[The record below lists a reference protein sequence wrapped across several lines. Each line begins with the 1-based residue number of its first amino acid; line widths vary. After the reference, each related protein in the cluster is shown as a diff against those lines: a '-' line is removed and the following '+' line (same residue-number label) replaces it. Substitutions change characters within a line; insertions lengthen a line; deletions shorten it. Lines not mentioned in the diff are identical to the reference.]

1 MGFKMRKITY
11 VDVDI
16 DRSKLVSLA
25 EAAEITGV
33 SLPGVIR
40 AIERGAL
47 TEIIDE
53 DAGYHNRRLLI
64 RDEVEEFKKR
74 REID

>member
-1 MGFKMRKITY
+1 
-11 VDVDI
+11 VDI
-16 DRSKLVSLA
+16 DIDRPKLITLT
-25 EAAEITGV
+25 EAADIIGM

-64 RDEVEEFKKR
+64 RDEVEEFKKAR
-74 REID
+74 KND

>member
-1 MGFKMRKITY
+1 MGLKMRKTTY

-16 DRSKLVSLA
+16 DRSKLITLT
-25 EAAEITGV
+25 EAAEIIGMT
-33 SLPGVIR
+33 LPGVIR
-40 AIERGAL
+40 AIERGTL

-64 RDEVEEFKKR
+64 RDEVEEFKKT
-74 REID
+74 RENN

>member
-1 MGFKMRKITY
+1 MGFKMRKTTY

-16 DRSKLVSLA
+16 DRSKLMTLT
-25 EAAEITGV
+25 EAAEMIGIT
-33 SLPGVIR
+33 LPGVIR
-40 AIERGAL
+40 AIERGSF

-74 REID
+74 HEKD

>member
-1 MGFKMRKITY
+1 MGFKMRKTTY

-16 DRSKLVSLA
+16 DRSKLVSLS
-25 EAAEITGV
+25 EAAEIIGM

-53 DAGYHNRRLLI
+53 DAGYHNRRLLV
-64 RDEVEEFKKR
+64 RSEVEEFKKT
-74 REID
+74 RENN